1 MVKNRGR
8 AYHRAPSSEII
19 DMRNAVHLTAV
30 IAALVA
36 TASPLAAQCARGTTR
51 AAAARD
57 RATTPD
63 YSAPYTAED
72 VTVQTPMG
80 HTLAGTLTL
89 PKGASRDNPVS
100 AIVTSTG
107 SGPQD
112 RDEYIGIE
120 GYRPFRQFAD
130 SLSRRGI
137 AVLRVD
143 DRGTGA
149 STGTHRGATS
159 ADFAEDVRAGLAYLR
174 TRPEIDSRRL
184 ALLGHSEGGMIVPLA
199 ALKEPELRGMV
210 LLAPPAHGGR
220 SILEFQMANLARN
233 NPRLTPA
240 QRDSALGRIKST
252 IDSLHRSDPW
262 MAYFLDY
269 DPPAVLRQLKTP
281 VLILMGGT
289 DQQVTPDQAPKLV
302 AAFAEAGNRDITAR
316 VFGNLNHLFIY
327 DPSGFPMGY
336 STLARRNVEPEVV
349 GAVVEWLVARLR

>member
-1 MVKNRGR
+1 MISRLLI
-8 AYHRAPSSEII
+8 A
-19 DMRNAVHLTAV
+19 L
-30 IAALVA
+30 IAA
-36 TASPLAAQCARGTTR
+36 ASPLATQGAQQANRP
-51 AAAARD
+51 APK
-57 RATTPD
+57 PD
-63 YSAPYTAED
+63 YSAPADAPYTAEN
-72 VTVQTPMG
+72 VTVTTPMG
-80 HTLAGTLTL
+80 HALAGTLTL
-89 PKGASRDNPVS
+89 PKGASRDNPVP

-112 RDEYIGIE
+112 RDEYINIE
-120 GYRPFRQFAD
+120 GYRPFRQIAD

-137 AVLRVD
+137 AVLRMD

-149 STGTHRGATS
+149 STGSHKGSTS

-199 ALKEPELRGMV
+199 ALKEPELRAMV
-210 LLAPPAHGGR
+210 LLAPPADAPR
-220 SILEFQMANLARN
+220 SILAFQMRNLATN
-233 NPRLTPA
+233 NPRLTAA
-240 QRDSALGRIKST
+240 QRDSAIGRIPAT
-252 IDSLHRSDPW
+252 IDSLHRSDAW

-269 DPPAVLRQLKTP
+269 DPPAILRQLKTP

-302 AAFAEAGNRDITAR
+302 RAFVEAGNRDVTAR

-336 STLARRNVEPEVV
+336 ATLPRRRVEPEVI
-349 GAVVEWLVARLR
+349 GAIADWLVDRLRP